1 MLPLRLSFSD
11 IIGVNAYEYIKAKT
25 GHDLSKTAFFKIKKQ
40 LKSEGRDWVL
50 RLRDDHDEFLYEYR
64 QRYEELFAYQKEL
77 WDIVIANKQSN
88 PMVSIRAIDSL
99 HGITN
104 DIARIIDLAP
114 YVAGSDSVEVHTI
127 FINTISKCLRDS
139 CIKPIKATIL
149 SMAYKVT
156 SRTIRISWER

>member
-1 MLPLRLSFSD
+1 MEVVRSSEVSSIGNIYELRIHHRNNGDKRDQDKRLLDIAYRTNGGKQNIVYTPSNFSY
-11 IIGVNAYEYIKAKT
+11 G
-25 GHDLSKTAFFKIKKQ
+25 
-40 LKSEGRDWVL
+40 
-50 RLRDDHDEFLYEYR
+50 DEFLYEYR

-114 YVAGSDSVEVHTI
+114 YVAGSDSVK
-127 FINTISKCLRDS
+127 SK
-139 CIKPIKATIL
+139 PFL
-149 SMAYKVT
+149 SIQYRNV
-156 SRTIRISWER
+156 SEIPV

>member
-1 MLPLRLSFSD
+1 MPIHTREEGREIRHVLSQAIILRYNWREC
-11 IIGVNAYEYIKAKT
+11 IQYIKAKT

-114 YVAGSDSVEVHTI
+114 YVAGSDSVKSTP
-127 FINTISKCLRDS
+127 F
-139 CIKPIKATIL
+139 L
-149 SMAYKVT
+149 STQYQNV
-156 SRTIRISWER
+156 SEIPV

>member
-1 MLPLRLSFSD
+1 LITALRTAIEKGEIRYAAFQA
-11 IIGVNAYEYIKAKT
+11 IILRDNWRECIEYIKAKT

-64 QRYEELFAYQKEL
+64 QRYGELFAYQKEL
-77 WDIVIANKQSN
+77 WDIVIENKQSN

-114 YVAGSDSVEVHTI
+114 YVAGSDTVKSTP
-127 FINTISKCLRDS
+127 F
-139 CIKPIKATIL
+139 L
-149 SMAYKVT
+149 STQYRNV
-156 SRTIRISWER
+156 SEIPV